1 MITEAAAPERL
12 ERQRA
17 AIEPAIERTGRADIA
32 GLRDR
37 RGVEGR
43 DDAALVRDTTGT
55 PSAISSVVFGDY
67 NKRSVAS
74 SPEPAASRRC
84 LLLDGVPCSA

>member
-1 MITEAAAPERL
+1 VITEAAAPERL

-43 DDAALVRDTTGT
+43 DDAALV
-55 PSAISSVVFGDY
+55 GDHD
-67 NKRSVAS
+67 RHAVRHQLGRL
-74 SPEPAASRRC
+74 RRLQQALC
-84 LLLDGVPCSA
+84 GE